1 MSTEHTNGTIAT
13 TGGRL
18 GCYHY
23 TPAPPGDKGPGTF
36 IWSTRADQIEPK
48 TPLPADGATVRVLFG
63 GKLNSVEVENV
74 LRRTTGMDRPRVLAA
89 QHLGADA
96 DGDPLML
103 VEVDGRRFKLHFRK
117 TATVHRTLM
126 FTEIASFVVKQGVV
140 THSPDTNECLLIFK
154 GSAVALVKPGATQV
168 NGSVGTEV
176 HCGRLDEEG
185 SWDVVPNSKPAPG
198 AAVGDRTVYFQ
209 SFDDVRVPGAG
220 SKPTNPVVQ
229 QEAPFESVRL
239 ALERAIAY
247 VETDGAAA
255 VATMVKLTDALVD
268 AAKGGKKGGKGA
280 VLNAGR
286 VAMNV
291 ISTFKDMED
300 FRDLLTPESATALAH
315 RAHRAFGDSVTRA
328 NLLVSFG
335 PFNAELGEC
344 ALEKAGDLLTCPERG
359 FDREGCL
366 RGLTQ
371 LLDSDMQEQVQTA
384 MRNMLAAFF
393 LSEGVPFG
401 AEDMTAFVDHTI
413 ELAKSFL
420 SMVYG
425 CRDEAARGVETEAA
439 AGSMAGGEEEED
451 DGLAAFLRRVM
462 DKKPAGNDDD
472 DAAERCD
479 DPADG
484 ECKTAAEWARL
495 TRSYKFL
502 TKEDESFSGE
512 GCGRDGC
519 DLTVTAVMSMKG
531 RDLHLVETPDAYSV
545 FSSSSSATKDG
556 DGDGGDG
563 DGDSDGD
570 GHGDG
575 GGGGGGGG
583 DDDDG
588 DDGGGGGGGGVK
600 AKRMRLHYVIPKRDD
615 KVRGLDTKPAFT
627 LHPTPDNREIVAT
640 FNGKD
645 TKAAMRAV
653 ARRIAQQ
660 H

>member
-1 MSTEHTNGTIAT
+1 MSTEHTNGTLAT
-13 TGGRL
+13 TGGPI

-23 TPAPPGDKGPGTF
+23 TPAPAGDKGPGAFT
-36 IWSTRADQIEPK
+36 WSTRADLIGPK
-48 TPLPADGATVRVLFG
+48 TPLLADPATARVLFG
-63 GKLNSVEVENV
+63 GGKLNSGEVENV

-117 TATVHRTLM
+117 TATVHRTLI
-126 FTEIASFVVKQGVV
+126 FTEIASFVVKQGVA
-140 THSPDTNECLLIFK
+140 THSPETNESLLIVK

-185 SWDVVPNSKPAPG
+185 SWDIIPNSKPAPG

-239 ALERAIAY
+239 ALDRAIAY

-255 VATMVKLTDALVD
+255 VETMVKLTDALVD

-300 FRDLLTPESATALAH
+300 FRDFLTPESATALAR

-328 NLLVSFG
+328 NLMVSFG
-335 PFNAELGEC
+335 PFCAELGEC

-359 FDREGCL
+359 FDREDGL

-384 MRNMLAAFF
+384 LRNMLAAFF
-393 LSEGVPFG
+393 LVEGVPFG
-401 AEDMTAFVDHTI
+401 AEDMAAFVDHTI

-439 AGSMAGGEEEED
+439 AGSMAGGEEEEEEE
-451 DGLAAFLRRVM
+451 GLAAFLRRFM
-462 DKKPAGNDDD
+462 DKKDAGNDDD

-502 TKEDESFSGE
+502 TNEDKSFSGE

-531 RDLHLVETPDAYSV
+531 RHLHLVETPDAYSV
-545 FSSSSSATKDG
+545 FSSSSATKDGDGDG

-563 DGDSDGD
+563 DGDSDG
-570 GHGDG
+570 
-575 GGGGGGGG
+575 GGGG
-583 DDDDG
+583 DGDDD
-588 DDGGGGGGGGVK
+588 DDDGGGGVK

-627 LHPTPDNREIVAT
+627 LHPTPDKREIVAT

-645 TKAAMRAV
+645 TRAAMRAV